1 MLKRLKKSVEAG
13 LYSLCDR
20 FSCAFRKRQRYH
32 GRSYQEIV
40 LEQKLE
46 KNRLDMEY
54 LKYQLAVVRA
64 DNSELQ
70 NWRLSFKDT
79 FAEILAK
86 TNEEQE
92 LTGELM
98 VQRTDD
104 GLDWEVVTEQCC
116 LGGCDMGVYRFREER
131 DAILFAALLESV
143 GYKVPH
149 DMACPECYEA
159 YMKDAA

>member
-13 LYSLCDR
+13 LCSLDDL
-20 FSCAFRKRQRYH
+20 FSCAFGKRQRYH

-64 DNSELQ
+64 DNSALQ
-70 NWRLSFKDT
+70 NWRLSFKNT

-86 TNEEQE
+86 TNEELD
-92 LTGELM
+92 LTGELR

-116 LGGCDMGVYRFREER
+116 LGGCP
-131 DAILFAALLESV
+131 ALPPE
-143 GYKVPH
+143 P
-149 DMACPECYEA
+149 AWPAEPCPLWHMNC
-159 YMKDAA
+159 

>member
-13 LYSLCDR
+13 LCSLDDL
-20 FSCAFRKRQRYH
+20 FSCAFGKRQRYH

-70 NWRLSFKDT
+70 NWRLSFKNT

-86 TNEEQE
+86 TNEELD
-92 LTGELM
+92 LTGELR

-116 LGGCDMGVYRFREER
+116 LGGCDMGLYRFREER

-159 YMKDAA
+159 HMKETA